1 MKEEV
6 LNLRWDGGNGNE
18 FHRREGG
25 VEVMQIQ
32 YLYMKFSKIKIDLN
46 INYLTPEIDIT
57 KLRLLRTL
65 VMADNI

>member
-1 MKEEV
+1 M
-6 LNLRWDGGNGNE
+6 
-18 FHRREGG
+18 
-25 VEVMQIQ
+25 EVMQIQ

-57 KLRLLRTL
+57 KLRLERTL